1 MKEVKILFAS
11 YLLNDIVSEINESG
25 IERYLIISKITGQWR
40 KDLKHFD
47 NHVWPGTDSMLL
59 LIVEDEQ
66 AQEIVDVVRK
76 IKDDLSDRIA
86 LAVIVT
92 PIDAVVF

>member
-11 YLLNDIVSEINESG
+11 YLLNDIVSEIKESG
-25 IERYLIISKITGQWR
+25 VERYLILSKITGQWR

-59 LIVEDEQ
+59 LIVGDEQ
-66 AQEIVDVVRK
+66 AQEIVDVIRK
-76 IKDDLSDRIA
+76 VKADLSDRIS

-92 PIDAVVF
+92 PIDEVVF

>member
-11 YLLNDIVSEINESG
+11 YLLNDIVSEIKESG
-25 IERYLIISKITGQWR
+25 VERYLIISKITGQWR

-59 LIVEDEQ
+59 LIMEDEE
-66 AQEIVDVVRK
+66 AQEIVGVVRK
-76 IKDDLSDRIA
+76 IKQDLSDRIP

-92 PIDAVVF
+92 PIDEVVF

>member
-1 MKEVKILFAS
+1 
-11 YLLNDIVSEINESG
+11 
-25 IERYLIISKITGQWR
+25 
-40 KDLKHFD
+40 
-47 NHVWPGTDSMLL
+47 MLL

>member
-76 IKDDLSDRIA
+76 IKQDLSDRIS

-92 PIDAVVF
+92 PIDEVVF

>member
-11 YLLNDIVSEINESG
+11 YLLDTVVSEIKESG
-25 IERYLIISKITGQWR
+25 VERYLILFKITGQWR

>member
-11 YLLNDIVSEINESG
+11 YLLDTVVSEIKESG
-25 IERYLIISKITGQWR
+25 VERYLIVSKINGQWR

>member
-11 YLLNDIVSEINESG
+11 YLLNEIVSEIKESG

-59 LIVEDEQ
+59 LIVKEEE
-66 AQEIVDVVRK
+66 AEEIVRVVKK
-76 IKDDLSDRIA
+76 IKKDLSDRIS

-92 PIDAVVF
+92 PIDEVVF

>member
-11 YLLNDIVSEINESG
+11 YLLDTVVSEIKESG
-25 IERYLIISKITGQWR
+25 VERYLILSKIAGQWR

>member
-11 YLLNDIVSEINESG
+11 YLLDTVVSEIKESG
-25 IERYLIISKITGQWR
+25 VERYLILSKITSQWR
-40 KDLKHFD
+40 RDLKHFD

-76 IKDDLSDRIA
+76 IKRDLSDRIA

>member
-11 YLLNDIVSEINESG
+11 YLLDTVVSEIKESG
-25 IERYLIISKITGQWR
+25 VERYLILAKITGQWR
-40 KDLKHFD
+40 KDRKHFD

>member
-11 YLLNDIVSEINESG
+11 YLLDTVVSEIKESG
-25 IERYLIISKITGQWR
+25 VERYLILSKITGQWR

-92 PIDAVVF
+92 SIDAVVF

>member
-11 YLLNDIVSEINESG
+11 YLLDTLVSEINESG
-25 IERYLIISKITGQWR
+25 VERYLILSRITGQWR
-40 KDLKHFD
+40 KDLRHFD

-59 LIVEDEQ
+59 LIVEDEL
-66 AQEIVDVVRK
+66 AQEIVSVIRT

>member
-1 MKEVKILFAS
+1 M
-11 YLLNDIVSEINESG
+11 
-25 IERYLIISKITGQWR
+25 IISKITGQWR

-59 LIVEDEQ
+59 LIVKEEE
-66 AQEIVDVVRK
+66 AEEIVRVVKK
-76 IKDDLSDRIA
+76 IKKDLSDRIS

-92 PIDAVVF
+92 PIDEVVF

>member
-1 MKEVKILFAS
+1 MKEVKILLAS
-11 YLLNDIVSEINESG
+11 YLLNNIVSEIKESG
-25 IERYLIISKITGQWR
+25 VERYLIISKITGQWR

-66 AQEIVDVVRK
+66 AQEIVGVVRK
-76 IKDDLSDRIA
+76 IKKDLSDRIS

-92 PIDAVVF
+92 PIDEVVF

>member
-1 MKEVKILFAS
+1 MKEIRILFDS
-11 YLLNDIVSEINESG
+11 YFLEKIVSEIKEFG
-25 IERYLIISKITGQWR
+25 VERYLIVSKITGEWR

-92 PIDAVVF
+92 PIDEVVF

>member
-1 MKEVKILFAS
+1 
-11 YLLNDIVSEINESG
+11 
-25 IERYLIISKITGQWR
+25 
-40 KDLKHFD
+40 
-47 NHVWPGTDSMLL
+47 MLL

-76 IKDDLSDRIA
+76 IKQDLSDRIS

-92 PIDAVVF
+92 PIDEVVF

>member
-11 YLLNDIVSEINESG
+11 YLLNDIVSEIKESG
-25 IERYLIISKITGQWR
+25 VERYLILSKITGQWR

-66 AQEIVDVVRK
+66 AQEIVDVIRK
-76 IKDDLSDRIA
+76 VKADLSDRIA

-92 PIDAVVF
+92 PIDEVVF

>member
-1 MKEVKILFAS
+1 MKEIRILFDS
-11 YLLNDIVSEINESG
+11 YFLEKIVSEIKEFG
-25 IERYLIISKITGQWR
+25 VERYLIVSKITGEWR

>member
-76 IKDDLSDRIA
+76 IKKDLSDRIS
-86 LAVIVT
+86 LAAIVT
-92 PIDAVVF
+92 PIDEVVF